1 MQNKSRK
8 NEMYRPAE
16 DTFFLADNIAS
27 ETGKS
32 ALDVGS
38 GSGYL
43 TQLLSKN
50 FDFVVGTDIN
60 LNALYTQSYKTENL
74 VCCNGS
80 DAILKKFDLIVCN
93 LPYLATDKIIDIATD
108 GGTEGFEI
116 PKKIFDSIKNSLT
129 YYGKFFF
136 VSSSLSNYEKL
147 MNYIKTSGF
156 NVTIKDRKKL
166 FFEELILVEAKK

>member
-1 MQNKSRK
+1 MQNKSHK

-50 FDFVVGTDIN
+50 FNFVVGTDIN
-60 LNALYTQSYKTENL
+60 LNAL
-74 VCCNGS
+74 
-80 DAILKKFDLIVCN
+80 
-93 LPYLATDKIIDIATD
+93 
-108 GGTEGFEI
+108 
-116 PKKIFDSIKNSLT
+116 
-129 YYGKFFF
+129 
-136 VSSSLSNYEKL
+136 
-147 MNYIKTSGF
+147 
-156 NVTIKDRKKL
+156 
-166 FFEELILVEAKK
+166 